1 MSESVTILEGIEFPP
16 NFNPQTLAGCAG
28 AALELSGMMQELE
41 ADGFEKSEVAELLG
55 GMLEQAILEQAE
67 RDGLIEP
74 GLSGKFRLSIGK
86 NPFKSLN
93 FKSLLKK
100 NPFAKLGKKFG
111 SKLEKFETKFS
122 KAGKALEKS
131 VSSVAKAAGKTLTK
145 VLDSAPDILDAA
157 SSMMNPGE
165 AEADI
170 AHESYSEAVQE
181 ELSPDEFEQE
191 EIDEVTEDGLEG
203 FLPALLPMLPSLLP
217 MASNALKTV
226 TGKARQLKATGSS
239 LAQRA
244 NSLRQLVTPAKAQ
257 RGKSM
262 DMQTLLRMV
271 TNPTSVLN
279 PAFPATAP
287 VALAQNAYNM
297 MTRPAARPAAN
308 PVAVPVRAT
317 PAAAAAGA
325 MEWKKYALIGASLL
339 VVIIVIYLLMKNKK
353 RGRK

>member
-28 AALELSGMMQELE
+28 AALELSGMVQELE
-41 ADGFEKSEVAELLG
+41 ADGFDRSEISQLLG
-55 GMLEQAILEQAE
+55 SMLEQAILEQAE
-67 RDGLIEP
+67 REGLIEP
-74 GLSGKFRLSIGK
+74 GLSGKFKLSMGK

-100 NPFAKLGKKFG
+100 HPFAKLGKKFG
-111 SKLEKFETKFS
+111 SNLKKFGTKFS

-131 VSSVAKAAGKTLTK
+131 VSSAAKAAGNTLTK

-157 SSMMNPGE
+157 SSILNPGE
-165 AEADI
+165 AEAEI
-170 AHESYSEAVQE
+170 AQESYSEAVQE
-181 ELSPDEFEQE
+181 EMPPGEFEPE
-191 EIDEVTEDGLEG
+191 EVDEVTEDGLEG

-226 TGKARQLKATGSS
+226 TGKARQAKAAGNN
-239 LAQRA
+239 LVQRA

-257 RGKSM
+257 RGNKM
-262 DMQTLLRMV
+262 DMQSLLRMV

-287 VALAQNAYNM
+287 VALAQRAYNSL
-297 MTRPAARPAAN
+297 TSPAKPASN
-308 PVAVPVRAT
+308 PVAVPVRA
-317 PAAAAAGA
+317 PAAAVSSGA
-325 MEWKKYALIGASLL
+325 MEWKKYVLIGAGVL
-339 VVIIVIYLLMKNKK
+339 VLVIVIYLLMKNKK
-353 RGRK
+353 RGRR

>member
-1 MSESVTILEGIEFPP
+1 MSESVTILEGIDCPP

-41 ADGFEKSEVAELLG
+41 AGGFEKSEVAELLG

-67 RDGLIEP
+67 REGLIEP
-74 GLSGKFRLSIGK
+74 GLSGKFKLSIGK

-111 SKLEKFETKFS
+111 TKFS
-122 KAGKALEKS
+122 KARKALEKS

-170 AHESYSEAVQE
+170 AQESYSEAVQE
-181 ELSPDEFEQE
+181 ELPPDEFEQE

-226 TGKARQLKATGSS
+226 TGKARQLKATGSN

-257 RGKSM
+257 RGKNM

-297 MTRPAARPAAN
+297 VTRPAARPAAS

-317 PAAAAAGA
+317 PAAAASGA
-325 MEWKKYALIGASLL
+325 MEWKKYALIGASVLV
-339 VVIIVIYLLMKNKK
+339 VVIIIYLLMKNKK